1 MAHGSN
7 YVPTVL
13 KREIVIDSII
23 TIHYFE
29 YMRDFVFR
37 GETHDFWEF
46 LYVDKGTVLVT
57 AGESVFKLA
66 TGSIIF
72 HKPNEFHAIRSIG
85 KNSPNLVAV
94 SFLSSSPSM
103 KLFESKIDTLS
114 IAEREIISHL
124 IGLAKQTFATPLHL
138 PSVEQVIVKPDLP
151 FGSEQMILS
160 DLEMLLISLIRK
172 QSTPVIPKMAV
183 STPSLLENILSFLE
197 AHICEQLTVTDICS
211 AFALSRSALQSLFHE
226 KKNCGVMDYF
236 NHMKIERAKEM
247 IRNGNMN
254 VTEISCFLSY
264 SSLQYFSKQ
273 FRKITGMSP
282 MEYCSSVKGL
292 SEAVN

>member
-1 MAHGSN
+1 
-7 YVPTVL
+7 
-13 KREIVIDSII
+13 
-23 TIHYFE
+23 
-29 YMRDFVFR
+29 
-37 GETHDFWEF
+37 
-46 LYVDKGTVLVT
+46 
-57 AGESVFKLA
+57 
-66 TGSIIF
+66 
-72 HKPNEFHAIRSIG
+72 
-85 KNSPNLVAV
+85 
-94 SFLSSSPSM
+94 
-103 KLFESKIDTLS
+103 
-114 IAEREIISHL
+114 
-124 IGLAKQTFATPLHL
+124 
-138 PSVEQVIVKPDLP
+138 
-151 FGSEQMILS
+151 
-160 DLEMLLISLIRK
+160 MLLISQIRK
-172 QSTPVIPKMAV
+172 QSKPVIPKMAV
-183 STPSLLENILSFLE
+183 STPALHENPKENRLENILSFLE

-282 MEYCSSVKGL
+282 TEYCSSVKGL